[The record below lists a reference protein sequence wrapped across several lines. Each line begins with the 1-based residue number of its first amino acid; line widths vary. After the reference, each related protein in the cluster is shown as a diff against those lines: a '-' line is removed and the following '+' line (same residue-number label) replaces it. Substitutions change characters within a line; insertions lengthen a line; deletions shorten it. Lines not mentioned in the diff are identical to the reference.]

1 MACKRHWLVVH
12 SLLCVIS
19 ILGCSAPSVS
29 ASSGGGHA
37 LVGAA
42 LGPTTGSVEGAFA
55 VGLASHTLLDAMP
68 HWEYNEVTQVVLLAA
83 AGAFIRQEFSRT
95 GDWRLI
101 AGAAGGVLPD
111 LPHVLRRLG
120 WKGKS
125 RFPSH
130 DGTLPHGRAKK
141 MWQGIWL
148 EAGLVGAIVSLAF

>member
-1 MACKRHWLVVH
+1 MARKPHWLVVYG
-12 SLLCVIS
+12 LLCTTF
-19 ILGCSAPSVS
+19 ILGCSAPSVF
-29 ASSGGGHA
+29 ASSGGSHA

-55 VGLASHTLLDAMP
+55 AGLASHTLLDAMP
-68 HWEYNEVTQVVLLAA
+68 HWEYNEPTQVVLLAA
-83 AGAFIRQEFSRT
+83 AAAFITQEFSRT

-101 AGAAGGVLPD
+101 AGAVGGVLPD
-111 LPHVLRRLG
+111 LPQVLRRIG

-148 EAGLVGAIVSLAF
+148 EAGLVGAMLSLAF